1 MPLRQALELLTAHD
15 LKQLNA
21 LIPEPTRSQR
31 KGDLVAAITHYLL
44 KGDLGI
50 IWAQLTPLDIDAVA
64 ETVHNWKGVFSPV
77 RFRARYGSLPSHYH
91 ARSYGSFGQPR
102 TAEPRSLLPLFF
114 YGDQIPEDLIPRLAA
129 LAPRPAAFTFTTL
142 ADEELPTNLP
152 PPSDQGEPE
161 PLRKVDTEPLIL
173 HDLLAVLRL
182 VGQGGVTVGPKTGL
196 PSAAAV
202 ARIESVLLGGDWYA
216 AADDQGAQR
225 WAGGS
230 IRPIRPFA
238 WPLLLQA
245 GGLAKQDGSKL
256 TLTPRGNKALSQP
269 PAEVVA
275 TLFQRW
281 QDKGSPDEL
290 RRVDIIKGQTA
301 KGVKLTPPAERRAVV
316 TGALRQCPVGQ
327 WVAVDELFRQMQFR
341 GHTFPVSHNTWALYI
356 ADPNYGSLGYEGM
369 DGFEILQ
376 ARYSLVYLFEYL
388 ATLGLIDVAYTLPYG
403 ARPDFRNN
411 WGTDDLLFLSRYDGL
426 RYLRINPLGAY
437 CLGLATQYQPAR
449 VAKPTLC
456 ALEGDLGM
464 HLLREP
470 EPAERLQLE
479 RIARTSSDGGWDL
492 DPEALLRLSADTDEQ
507 GRLRDFLTS
516 ALGGDLPESL
526 RRLLDSLAE
535 RATALMD
542 AGPARLIKCRDPA
555 MAAMLATDPVTSAH
569 CVRAGERLVCVPE
582 AKLAA
587 FRKGLARL
595 GLVLPETSR
604 G

>member
-1 MPLRQALELLTAHD
+1 MKLRQALELLTVND

-21 LIPEPTRSQR
+21 LNPNPARSQR
-31 KGDLVAAITHYLL
+31 KGDLVAAIDHYLL
-44 KGDLGI
+44 QGDLGI
-50 IWAQLTPLDIDAVA
+50 VWAQLPPLDIDAVA
-64 ETVHNWKGVFSPV
+64 ETVHNWKGVFSPE
-77 RFRARYGSLPSHYH
+77 RFRARYGSLPSHYR
-91 ARSYGSFGQPR
+91 ARSVLYYGQPR
-102 TAEPRSLLPLFF
+102 TPEPRSLLPLFF
-114 YGDQIPEDLIPRLAA
+114 YGEAIPEDLIPRLAA

-142 ADEELPTNLP
+142 ADEELPDTLP

-216 AADDQGAQR
+216 AADDQGVER
-225 WAGGS
+225 WAGGP

-245 GGLAKQDGSKL
+245 GGFAKQDGSKL
-256 TLTPRGNKALSQP
+256 ALTSRGNKALSQP

-275 TLFQRW
+275 WLFQRW
-281 QDKGSPDEL
+281 QDKGTPDEL
-290 RRVDIIKGQTA
+290 RRVDVIKGQTA
-301 KGVKLTPPAERRAVV
+301 KGVKLTPPAERRAVI
-316 TGALRQCPVGQ
+316 TGALRGCPVGH
-327 WVAVDELFRQMQFR
+327 WLAVDELFRQMQFR
-341 GHTFPVSHNTWALYI
+341 GQTFPVSHNTWALYI

-376 ARYSLVYLFEYL
+376 ARYCLVYLFEYL
-388 ATLGLIDVAYTLPYG
+388 ATLGLIDVAYTRPYG
-403 ARPDFRNN
+403 ARPDFHDN

-437 CLGLATQYQPAR
+437 CLGLAPEYRPAP
-449 VAKPTLC
+449 VARRALC
-456 ALEGDLGM
+456 ALEGELG
-464 HLLREP
+464 LRLVREP

-479 RIARTSSDGGWDL
+479 RIARTGSGGDWDL
-492 DPEALLRLSADTDEQ
+492 DPEALLRLSTDTDEQ
-507 GRLRDFLTS
+507 GRLRDFLAT
-516 ALGGDLPESL
+516 ALGGDLPEPL

-535 RATALMD
+535 RATALTD

-555 MAAMLATDPVTSAH
+555 MAAMLATDPVTAPH

-582 AKLAA
+582 PKLAA

>member
-1 MPLRQALELLTAHD
+1 
-15 LKQLNA
+15 
-21 LIPEPTRSQR
+21 
-31 KGDLVAAITHYLL
+31 
-44 KGDLGI
+44 
-50 IWAQLTPLDIDAVA
+50 
-64 ETVHNWKGVFSPV
+64 
-77 RFRARYGSLPSHYH
+77 
-91 ARSYGSFGQPR
+91 
-102 TAEPRSLLPLFF
+102 
-114 YGDQIPEDLIPRLAA
+114 
-129 LAPRPAAFTFTTL
+129 
-142 ADEELPTNLP
+142 
-152 PPSDQGEPE
+152 
-161 PLRKVDTEPLIL
+161 
-173 HDLLAVLRL
+173 
-182 VGQGGVTVGPKTGL
+182 
-196 PSAAAV
+196 
-202 ARIESVLLGGDWYA
+202 
-216 AADDQGAQR
+216 
-225 WAGGS
+225 
-230 IRPIRPFA
+230 
-238 WPLLLQA
+238 
-245 GGLAKQDGSKL
+245 
-256 TLTPRGNKALSQP
+256 
-269 PAEVVA
+269 
-275 TLFQRW
+275 
-281 QDKGSPDEL
+281 
-290 RRVDIIKGQTA
+290 
-301 KGVKLTPPAERRAVV
+301 
-316 TGALRQCPVGQ
+316 
-327 WVAVDELFRQMQFR
+327 
-341 GHTFPVSHNTWALYI
+341 
-356 ADPNYGSLGYEGM
+356 M

-437 CLGLATQYQPAR
+437 CLGLATEYRPAR

-456 ALEGDLGM
+456 ALEGDLGLR
-464 HLLREP
+464 LLREP

-479 RIARTSSDGGWDL
+479 RIARTTSSGDWDL

-555 MAAMLATDPVTSAH
+555 MAAMLATDPVTSPH